1 MVSKIIDEEISHRDE
16 ESMDRLIIENLACLE
31 INELILQ
38 PPFHLVGNIALNDKG
53 ISYDGEILV
62 YNSNHLT
69 KENAVG
75 EVKIQ
80 IKGTTTYKKVHKKS
94 NIKHQVEKSDLEN
107 YYKFGG
113 GVLYFVVT
121 INKRTNKRQAYYKI
135 LAPLDLKALLL
146 KLDNNKK
153 NSISVEFKKLEKG
166 SLESLCKLFIKLVRK
181 QPTHFIEFSEHRNFT
196 NYKIDISDIN
206 SDSSDL
212 FDSTAYVYGFTTD
225 NLEIPISVVQLD
237 KIKRGYRENIALNN
251 EEINIY
257 YEIVETE
264 RSYEILVENTLSIN
278 LKKGKKG
285 GSFKL
290 GRLQTLGSYMKSLK
304 IINYFILHGKL
315 PFNSFDLEMS
325 LDNPKKFKNIEEH
338 IKNHQEL
345 ITVCKQIGLNEN
357 YVFNKEE
364 NLSSLFNGILDI
376 FKNKKY
382 NLLKIKN
389 EQKLLD
395 MRVYAIDLSDYVRVR
410 LLFTENKFY
419 NFYNNEILSKVGG
432 LIPKGKLPKEGKF
445 PLHENWENYYQKVSY
460 FSILDVE
467 DIEKD
472 ANFNFEVVKSSF
484 SDTYHDFKTHQTI
497 VISLVYINYYIKYH
511 NEEFLDFALDLNN
524 RHLLHYPE
532 NHIPKINTYLIKIL
546 RGDSLSAEEQ
556 TDIIDIGERAES
568 AEDTTLMFAC
578 EVLLG
583 SKEKARRKL
592 NNIGEEERKELMKYP
607 IYHQYQNLN

>member
-53 ISYDGEILV
+53 ISYE
-62 YNSNHLT
+62 
-69 KENAVG
+69 
-75 EVKIQ
+75 
-80 IKGTTTYKKVHKKS
+80 
-94 NIKHQVEKSDLEN
+94 
-107 YYKFGG
+107 
-113 GVLYFVVT
+113 
-121 INKRTNKRQAYYKI
+121 
-135 LAPLDLKALLL
+135 
-146 KLDNNKK
+146 

-445 PLHENWENYYQKVSY
+445 PLHENWENYYQKVSF

-472 ANFNFEVVKSSF
+472 ANFDFEVVKSSF

-592 NNIGEEERKELMKYP
+592 NNIGEEEREELMKYP